1 MDMGSGLVGVQS
13 CLELS
18 HPKCSTACAEPGGD
32 LQTRSRVAQT
42 GPQVACDSAD
52 AFAAS
57 AFAPTSHGIKSSV
70 SADWRDHAGANPLS
84 SRPRSISRQL
94 RDWSSP
100 YSCPAFRGK
109 CRTADG
115 SKGRLV
121 VFLVRISKIYTSG
134 IRIRTDQECFG
145 DPLNPACFHT
155 VISVLSHKLTV
166 KILKSTFLLKKNAG
180 RRGGDPLINRAV

>member
-1 MDMGSGLVGVQS
+1 MLSDILLRIAWYPSATGRGVRVRAYARRRRITHWMHARYDRQ
-13 CLELS
+13 CHVARARKLLKPL
-18 HPKCSTACAEPGGD
+18 HHD
-32 LQTRSRVAQT
+32 LMVRDRR
-42 GPQVACDSAD
+42 CDSTD

-70 SADWRDHAGANPLS
+70 GADWRDHAGANPLS

-94 RDWSSP
+94 RDWSGP

-109 CRTADG
+109 CRTADD

-134 IRIRTDQECFG
+134 I
-145 DPLNPACFHT
+145 
-155 VISVLSHKLTV
+155 
-166 KILKSTFLLKKNAG
+166 
-180 RRGGDPLINRAV
+180 